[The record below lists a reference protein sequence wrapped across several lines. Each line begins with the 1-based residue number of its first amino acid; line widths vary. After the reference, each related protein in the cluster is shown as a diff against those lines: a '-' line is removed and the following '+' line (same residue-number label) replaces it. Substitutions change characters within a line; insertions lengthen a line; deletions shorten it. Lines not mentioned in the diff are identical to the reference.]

1 MDQAEI
7 AVKQARLKLDGAS
20 LAAPFDGV
28 ITEVNAGQGD
38 TVATGAALIVL
49 YDPSAMEAVGT
60 VVEEDLG
67 LVQPGQ
73 EVDLFFDA
81 QPDVAV
87 KGHVA
92 RIVPERDATSDRTAY
107 PVVIDLDEVPDGLL
121 PGMTVD
127 ASIVIAGRR
136 GCAQAAAQPGT
147 GRCRGQGGRAG
158 VGRRPH
164 GTAHYPGGSARR
176 RVRGDHGRPD
186 GGRAGGGAVSCA
198 EGHFSMSL
206 NDVFYSALT
215 GIVTNKLR
223 AALTTL
229 GIIIGVASVIATLA
243 LGNGARAAVEANFR
257 SLGAD
262 GIQVSTRQEL
272 KNGEFVAVG
281 KDLTYEDGL
290 ELPAAAPLIS
300 RVEMRVTGQG
310 KVRQGRNVLDMGI
323 DRHYRRCAAEHDAQ
337 RAVSSRPAGRA
348 SRALTAG
355 DFLSHGRF
363 FTAQEVLAN
372 APVCVLG
379 YQTALDL
386 FQGDEPLD
394 QVVWVNRQRCQVIGV
409 MAELETIDPAERNRS
424 RPNDAL
430 YMPISTAIQNLF
442 EREPPVT
449 MTAHVRDERR
459 MAEAKD
465 QVAAFLRARH
475 DVERDEN
482 GDYADDFDM
491 TTRDD
496 ILGAQQ
502 AAAGTFALLL
512 AAMAV
517 VSLVVGGIGIMNV
530 MLVSVSERTREIG
543 LRMAVG
549 ARGRDIVGQFLAE
562 ALLLSAGGGLLGVAC
577 GVLAV
582 PVAAALNQGVALL
595 APQSIPL
602 AFGVALLV
610 GMAFGLYPALRAA
623 RLDPIEA
630 LRYE

>member
-1 MDQAEI
+1 
-7 AVKQARLKLDGAS
+7 
-20 LAAPFDGV
+20 
-28 ITEVNAGQGD
+28 
-38 TVATGAALIVL
+38 
-49 YDPSAMEAVGT
+49 
-60 VVEEDLG
+60 
-67 LVQPGQ
+67 
-73 EVDLFFDA
+73 
-81 QPDVAV
+81 
-87 KGHVA
+87 
-92 RIVPERDATSDRTAY
+92 
-107 PVVIDLDEVPDGLL
+107 
-121 PGMTVD
+121 
-127 ASIVIAGRR
+127 
-136 GCAQAAAQPGT
+136 
-147 GRCRGQGGRAG
+147 
-158 VGRRPH
+158 
-164 GTAHYPGGSARR
+164 
-176 RVRGDHGRPD
+176 
-186 GGRAGGGAVSCA
+186 
-198 EGHFSMSL
+198 MSL

-290 ELPAAAPLIS
+290 ELPAAASLIS
-300 RVEMRVTGQG
+300 RVEMRVSGQG
-310 KVRQGRNVLDMGI
+310 KVRQGRNVLDMAITGTT
-323 DRHYRRCAAEHDAQ
+323 ADALLSMTLNEQ
-337 RAVSSRPAGRA
+337 YQPAGWQGG
-348 SRALTAG
+348 RALTAG
-355 DFLSHGRF
+355 DFLSRGRF

-409 MAELETIDPAERNRS
+409 LAELETIDPAERTRS

-459 MAEAKD
+459 MADAKT
-465 QVAAFLRARH
+465 QVAAYLRGRH
-475 DVERDEN
+475 NVERDEN